1 MSIPALEIK
10 RAMEAQ
16 LGTFGTQRYLD
27 IPHYLPAI
35 RAAQR
40 RLNGLVE
47 GVFAENKGGEEIFI
61 EITETKV
68 FQTDQAAT
76 VRFLESELGHKM
88 WSIAAIYPEP
98 ETEPA
103 PVPAI
108 LPAGSYLRQD
118 LDFVG
123 SGQYFTRRITVEQ
136 AGPTR
141 NNRFLPGNEV
151 TASGP
156 RRSYAYYL
164 TNDRAKI
171 IPQSISANRV
181 VGVTYL
187 RTIEPVQSMADSIP
201 YPDRAF
207 QLIVDLALNE
217 IAGRQ
222 GSTALLDRTAQQ
234 VRTLLLTQ
242 A

>member
-1 MSIPALEIK
+1 MSIPALDIK

-40 RLNGLVE
+40 RLNGMVE

-61 EITETKV
+61 EIAQTRV
-68 FQTDQAAT
+68 FQTDSAGSI
-76 VRFLESELGHKM
+76 RFLESELGHKM

-98 ETEPA
+98 QTDPA
-103 PVPAI
+103 PTPS
-108 LPAGSYLRQD
+108 LLGPNQYLRED
-118 LDFVG
+118 LSFIG
-123 SGQYFTRRITVEQ
+123 SGPYFTRRITVEQ
-136 AGPTR
+136 AGVTQR
-141 NNRFLPGNEV
+141 NRFMEGNEV
-151 TASGP
+151 TAAGP

-164 TNDRAKI
+164 TNDRAKML
-171 IPQSISANRV
+171 PGSITQNRV
-181 VGVTYL
+181 MGVTYL
-187 RTIEPVQSMADSIP
+187 RTIDPVQTMADSIP

-207 QLIVDLALNE
+207 QLLVDLALNE
-217 IAGRQ
+217 IGGRQ
-222 GSTALLDRTAQQ
+222 MPNLLERTMQG
-234 VRTLLLTQ
+234 VRTLLFSQ